1 MAVRIRLKRTGRK
14 NRPQFRICVF
24 DKTTRRDGAPLE
36 VLGQYDPIKDDFE
49 NRVDVDEDR
58 LESWIDDGAK
68 PTQNVKS
75 ILKKADKL

>member
-24 DKTTRRDGAPLE
+24 DNTTRRDGAPLE
-36 VLGQYDPIKDDFE
+36 VLGHYDPIKEDFE
-49 NRVDVDEDR
+49 DRVDVDEDR
-58 LESWIDDGAK
+58 LEDWIDDGAK
-68 PTQNVKS
+68 PTQSLES